1 MASSLKVKVI
11 GLGDAG
17 DENIR
22 IALSIKTV
30 NQRTAR
36 RLDTPHLTQHTTHNT
51 TTHSLT
57 GCATIWLKPAT
68 TAARQPHLYRRINQ
82 KVPCRPNILILT
94 SFCWVSTKTFFYFFL
109 KIIFQHTFFL
119 FSCFLCSRMLSVVV
133 GVLNTIQE
141 LERTRTLLT
150 WLLLAMIA
158 GRSRTTNETGQ
169 RLRLARAG
177 STSDNIDDSSH
188 PTIVAVH
195 PLRDVGCAREDT
207 GGVH

>member
-1 MASSLKVKVI
+1 
-11 GLGDAG
+11 
-17 DENIR
+17 
-22 IALSIKTV
+22 
-30 NQRTAR
+30 
-36 RLDTPHLTQHTTHNT
+36 
-51 TTHSLT
+51 
-57 GCATIWLKPAT
+57 
-68 TAARQPHLYRRINQ
+68 
-82 KVPCRPNILILT
+82 
-94 SFCWVSTKTFFYFFL
+94 
-109 KIIFQHTFFL
+109 
-119 FSCFLCSRMLSVVV
+119 MLSVVV

-188 PTIVAVH
+188 PTIVTVH